1 MNEAGFFWF
10 DAPRTRERV
19 RTPPPIPDT
28 DWTVPEVFPDLSS
41 YDVISVDCETC
52 DPDLLKLGPGAHR
65 GGYICGVAV
74 GAGEFRAYYPVAH
87 EVGPNLPK
95 EVVFGWLSEQ
105 LCRPRQPKVGA
116 NLIYDVDFLLTA
128 GVKIAGPLWDV
139 QVAEPLLNETRLSYA
154 LDVLA
159 KDYLGEGKV
168 EQVMRRWLS
177 DAFGSKNV
185 KGNIYRAPPAVVGP
199 YAESDVD
206 LPLRIFELQRPQ
218 LQAQG
223 LWDLFEMESELLWV
237 LLHMRRRGVR
247 VDVPLAEQLRDM
259 LSVEQKER
267 LAEIKRQTGVEPE
280 IWAADSLARMF
291 DKAGIEYPRT
301 PKTKRPSFKKEWL
314 SSHPSPLARAIQQA
328 RYFDKLRG
336 TFIEGYILEGNVNGR
351 IHTSFHGL
359 RSDAGGTETGRL
371 SSSGPNLQNIPVR
384 GKEGKLIRQCFIP
397 EEGEQWWKLDWSQI
411 EYRLIVHF
419 AHLIKLAGSQG
430 AVDAYNS
437 DPKTDFHQLVAAMT
451 GLMRDEAKALNFG
464 MAYGLGI
471 EALCASLLVDIQQ
484 GRIIINTYHERAP
497 YVRQLKSNM
506 ERAAVSRGYIRTL
519 LGRRRRFNLWEYRG
533 EVTNE
538 YRPGARRAFTRN
550 AMNSGIQGS
559 AADIMKKAMVM
570 IMRSGVLDT
579 LGMFHLTVHDELDG
593 SCPPGPAA
601 LEALAEVRHVME
613 TCIKLVIPIYADGG
627 LGLNWGNLVDF

>member
-10 DAPRTRERV
+10 DAPRTQERV
-19 RTPPPIPDT
+19 RVAPPIPDT
-28 DWTVPEVFPDLSS
+28 DWTVPEAFPNLAN
-41 YDVISVDCETC
+41 YDTISVDCETC
-52 DPDLLKLGPGAHR
+52 DPDLRRLGPGAHR
-65 GGYICGVAV
+65 DGYICGVAV
-74 GAGEFRAYYPVAH
+74 GAGDFRAYYPVAH

-95 EVVFGWLSEQ
+95 EIVFGWLSEQ

-116 NLIYDVDFLLTA
+116 NLIYDIDYLLTA
-128 GVKIAGPLWDV
+128 GVKIEGPLWDV

-159 KDYLGEGKV
+159 YDYLGEGKV

-177 DAFGSKNV
+177 DAFGARNV
-185 KGNIYRAPPAVVGP
+185 KGNIHRAPPAVVGP

-206 LPLRIFELQRPQ
+206 LPLRIFELQRP
-218 LQAQG
+218 LLEAQA

-247 VDVPLAEQLRDM
+247 VDVPLAEQLRD
-259 LSVEQKER
+259 LLNEDQKAR
-267 LAEIKRQTGVEPE
+267 LREIKRQTGVEPD
-280 IWAADSLARMF
+280 IWAAESLARMF

-301 PKTKRPSFKKEWL
+301 LKTKKPSFKKDWL
-314 SSHPSPLARAIQQA
+314 AAHPHPLARDVQQA

-397 EEGEQWWKLDWSQI
+397 EEGEQWWKFDWSQI

-419 AHLIKLAGSQG
+419 AQLMKMTGAQG
-430 AVDAYNS
+430 AVDAYNN
-437 DPKTDFHQLVAAMT
+437 DPKTDFHLLVAGMT
-451 GLMRDEAKALNFG
+451 GLGRGEAKNLNFG
-464 MAYGLGI
+464 MAYGLGL
-471 EALCASLLVDIQQ
+471 EALCESLAVEIIE
-484 GRIIINTYHERAP
+484 GRLIIDTYHQKNP
-497 YVRQLKSNM
+497 YVRQLKNRM
-506 ERAAVSRGYIRTL
+506 ERAARERGYIRTL
-519 LGRRRRFNLWEYRG
+519 LGRRRRFNLWEYQG
-533 EVTNE
+533 NLIDE
-538 YRPGARRAFTRN
+538 YKPGARRAFTRN

-570 IMRSGVLDT
+570 IMRSGVLDV

-593 SCPPGPAA
+593 SLPPGPAA
-601 LEALAEVRHVME
+601 LEALREVKHIME
-613 TCIKLVIPIYADGG
+613 TCIELVIPMYADGG
-627 LGLNWGNLVDF
+627 VGKNWGNLVDF